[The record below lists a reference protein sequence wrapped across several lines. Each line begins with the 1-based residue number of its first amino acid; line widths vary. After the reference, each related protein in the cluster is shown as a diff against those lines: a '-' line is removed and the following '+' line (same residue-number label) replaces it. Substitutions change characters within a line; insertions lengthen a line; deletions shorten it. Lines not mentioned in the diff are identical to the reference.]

1 MKLTKSSIERL
12 NAQNGKQ
19 VFYRDSALPGFALRI
34 TPAGTK
40 SFIVEKRVNGKGRR
54 VTIGQYG
61 LITVEEARKK
71 ALTILADMA
80 QGHDPAETRRQK
92 QASKIT
98 LLECFNDY
106 LLVRNNLTEATRQDY
121 ERATH
126 RALKDWQHISLVNIT
141 RDKVLERHR
150 ALGEKSPARANNT
163 MRVLRALFNFAMY
176 HYETPNGTPILLVNP
191 VKYLSDCRAWYRI
204 KRRQTL
210 LKLHQLPD
218 WYQATLKLG
227 NPTTRDYLHF
237 LLFTGL
243 RRSEAAQ
250 LAWENVDF
258 ADRSFTIPD
267 TKNHCPHT
275 LPLSDYLL
283 ELLETRYGTRE
294 NGFVFPG
301 KTEKGYLLHP
311 RTAIDRVVNMSG
323 IHFTPHDLRRT
334 FITVAESLDISA
346 YALKRLLNH
355 KMTNDIT
362 AGYIVSSVERLR
374 RPMQDISDYL
384 LDHIHVS
391 ANSRK
396 TEAKCNTQ
404 VIYAHVPE
412 VLQRENISSG
422 KVLPGR

>member
-1 MKLTKSSIERL
+1 MKLTKTSIERL
-12 NAQNGKQ
+12 STPKGKQ
-19 VFYRDSALPGFALRI
+19 VFYRDSALTGFAVRI

-54 VTIGQYG
+54 VTIGQVG
-61 LITVEEARKK
+61 IISVEDARKK
-71 ALTILADMA
+71 ALAVLADMSE
-80 QGHDPAETRRQK
+80 GNDPAEKRRHK

-98 LLECFNDY
+98 LLECFEDY
-106 LLVRNNLTEATRQDY
+106 LLVRNNLTEKTRHDY
-121 ERATH
+121 ERSIY
-126 RALKDWQHISLVNIT
+126 RALKDWQRTPLVNIN
-141 RDKVLERHR
+141 RDMVLHRHR
-150 ALGEKSPARANNT
+150 SLGERSHARANNT

-176 HYETPNGTPILLVNP
+176 HYEAPDGSPIILVNP

-204 KRRQTL
+204 HRRQTL

-218 WYQATLKLG
+218 WYEATLKLN

-250 LAWENVDF
+250 LAWDNVDF
-258 ADRSFTIPD
+258 KDMSFTIPD

-275 LPLSDYLL
+275 LPLSDFLVTLL
-283 ELLETRYGTRE
+283 ENRYVSRE
-294 NGFVFPG
+294 NDFVFPG
-301 KTEKGYLLHP
+301 KTDKGHLLHP
-311 RTAIDRVVNMSG
+311 RTAIDRVVDLSG

-362 AGYIVSSVERLR
+362 AGYIVSSAERLR
-374 RPMQDISDYL
+374 KPMQQISHYL
-384 LDHIHVS
+384 LDHIQVS
-391 ANSRK
+391 TKSRK
-396 TEAKCNTQ
+396 TQAKRNTK
-404 VIYAHVPE
+404 VIYAHVPA
-412 VLQRENISSG
+412 VLQRENLSTG
-422 KVLPGR
+422 